1 MKQTIGVGLVVVI
14 ALGGW
19 LYYDFTKAVDGKTFR
34 TWHGERVAAFKEMR
48 RAFGPI
54 SDIAKGDDP
63 YQQAIIDTS
72 VVKLN
77 DAAKAIA
84 PLFKSVAPYG
94 DASPEIWADNSNFNE
109 LMSAFVNRTE
119 ELVNNT
125 PQDLATLRPIVD
137 ALRQDCADCHR
148 KYKD

>member
-1 MKQTIGVGLVVVI
+1 MGPRPPSPSNPTRNS
-14 ALGGW
+14 
-19 LYYDFTKAVDGKTFR
+19 KA
-34 TWHGERVAAFKEMR
+34 
-48 RAFGPI
+48 
-54 SDIAKGDDP
+54 GDT

-77 DAAKAIA
+77 DTAKAIA

-94 DASPEIWADNSNFNE
+94 DASPEIWAEDSNFNE
-109 LMSAFVNRTE
+109 LMSAFVNRSE
-119 ELVNNT
+119 GLVNNP

>member
-1 MKQTIGVGLVVVI
+1 MKGTIGVGLIVAI

-19 LYYDFTKAVDGKTFR
+19 LYYDFTKAVDGKTYR

-63 YQQAIIDTS
+63 YEQTIIDKS

-77 DAAKAIA
+77 EAAKAIP
-84 PLFKSVAPYG
+84 PLFKSIAPYG
-94 DASPEIWADNSNFNE
+94 DASPEIWAQDSNFDE
-109 LMSAFVNRTE
+109 MMKSFVSRTE
-119 ELVNNT
+119 SLLINT